1 MAHKRRLELCN
12 RPGSRSRCAT
22 LHQPDLCR
30 ACSFHPA
37 PSNPAGSHS
46 KSIRNRNDSPVVGND
61 SRSPAAAACN
71 TAPWRAR
78 VCQARL
84 CQRSQQPKVFSLLAL
99 LLLVPTDIVTPSHG
113 PGNTAVTSPQPGM
126 PTRRS
131 AAWSIVSEPMRRSG
145 EIRICSSSRPF
156 PLGSRDNLSCSNIC
170 SRVPQL
176 LLQVSH
182 NTCRQHLQRSRLT
195 LVQRHLWAALPLCLS
210 SS

>member
-37 PSNPAGSHS
+37 PSNPAG
-46 KSIRNRNDSPVVGND
+46 